1 MNDNTVPGV
10 YLLNIDMECGQAKE
24 EFKRMG
30 FTDGE
35 KQDFQ
40 RFTPQA
46 LSVTPLWLVWHG
58 TIHSGNVLLKS
69 DEELIPLGI
78 SSKTELPIR
87 RLSELVREY
96 SQKTEKHQ
104 DGTEHD
110 DYSLERLCR
119 FERTTEKCM

>member
-40 RFTPQA
+40 RFTP
-46 LSVTPLWLVWHG
+46 
-58 TIHSGNVLLKS
+58 
-69 DEELIPLGI
+69 
-78 SSKTELPIR
+78 
-87 RLSELVREY
+87 
-96 SQKTEKHQ
+96 
-104 DGTEHD
+104 
-110 DYSLERLCR
+110 
-119 FERTTEKCM
+119 

>member
-1 MNDNTVPGV
+1 MKDSTVPGV

-35 KQDFQ
+35 KIDFQ

-58 TIHSGNVLLKS
+58 TVHSGNVLLKS
-69 DEELIPLGI
+69 DEELPD
-78 SSKTELPIR
+78 KYAHR
-87 RLSELVREY
+87 
-96 SQKTEKHQ
+96 KHPSPNP
-104 DGTEHD
+104 
-110 DYSLERLCR
+110 SLYDVPADHPR
-119 FERTTEKCM
+119 

>member
-1 MNDNTVPGV
+1 MKDNTVPGV
-10 YLLNIDMECGQAKE
+10 YLLNIDMGCEQAKE

-40 RFTPQA
+40 GFTPQA

-58 TIHSGNVLLKS
+58 TIHNGNMLLKS

-87 RLSELVREY
+87 RLSEIVREY
-96 SQKTEKHQ
+96 SHRAGRYQDETEN
-104 DGTEHD
+104 GEN
-110 DYSLERLCR
+110 SEGAGNGRIP
-119 FERTTEKCM
+119 

>member
-78 SSKTELPIR
+78 SSKTELPVR
-87 RLSELVREY
+87 RLSELVRK
-96 SQKTEKHQ
+96 SACWQKSSIPKKQ
-104 DGTEHD
+104 PNV
-110 DYSLERLCR
+110 
-119 FERTTEKCM
+119 RT

>member
-1 MNDNTVPGV
+1 MKENTVPGV
-10 YLLNIDMECGQAKE
+10 YLLNIDMGCEQAKE

-35 KQDFQ
+35 KLDFQ

-58 TIHSGNVLLKS
+58 TIHNGNMLLKS

-78 SSKTELPIR
+78 SSKQSF
-87 RLSELVREY
+87 LSA
-96 SQKTEKHQ
+96 
-104 DGTEHD
+104 G
-110 DYSLERLCR
+110 
-119 FERTTEKCM
+119 

>member
-1 MNDNTVPGV
+1 MKDSTVPGV

-58 TIHSGNVLLKS
+58 TVHSGNVLLKS

-96 SQKTEKHQ
+96 SQRTEKHQ
-104 DGTEHD
+104 DRKASGQNGA
-110 DYSLERLCR
+110 
-119 FERTTEKCM
+119 